1 MSTLINNKIVS
12 GIGNIYAIEGL
23 FTAKILPTRLQQIY
37 HL

>member
-1 MSTLINNKIVS
+1 M
-12 GIGNIYAIEGL
+12 YAIEGL